1 MQDNAQAEQMLMAE
15 FVKYKNK
22 GGDLSFQQ
30 FVQAVMQQ
38 QEQSQGMEQPTMMAA
53 DGGPVNKCTRIRN
66 TGRN

>member
-1 MQDNAQAEQMLMAE
+1 MAE

-38 QEQSQGMEQPTMMAA
+38 QATVSRYGTTYY
-53 DGGPVNKCTRIRN
+53 DGS
-66 TGRN
+66 